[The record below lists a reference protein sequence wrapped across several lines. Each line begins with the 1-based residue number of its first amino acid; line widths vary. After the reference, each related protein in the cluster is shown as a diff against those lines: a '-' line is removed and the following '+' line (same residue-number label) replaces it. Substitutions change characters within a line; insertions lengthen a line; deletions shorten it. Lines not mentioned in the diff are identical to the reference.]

1 MALVTKD
8 FFLNSFTGY
17 GEAVDWTCLTSHD
30 QGYVLF
36 VHWLWISVDWRCL
49 TSHDQGYVVCCDHNL
64 VLSSY
69 MTCHR
74 ICNKGDMKG
83 ATNGAATEIIKSIV

>member
-49 TSHDQGYVVCCDHNL
+49 TSHDQGYVLFVHWLWRSCGL
-64 VLSSY
+64 KVSGLS
-69 MTCHR
+69 
-74 ICNKGDMKG
+74 
-83 ATNGAATEIIKSIV
+83 